1 MMKEENENVSEADIT
16 KAFNTPVKMRVF
28 AWNKNRYKDT
38 VMTPIDSIMY
48 TRMFLQAGFMAM
60 DPFTGEVKA
69 WVGGIDHD
77 YFQYDHVNEGTKR
90 QVGSTI
96 KPLLYCLAVDNG
108 ISPCGTVSTTGQ
120 VFNGKMYNAGGS
132 KFGATSMKKA
142 LALSI
147 NNAALFLIKQVGISA
162 FQDFVKRSGIKSDI
176 PPYPSIALGVPSISL
191 IEMLHAYTMF
201 PSGGMSTEPYFIT
214 KIEDKNVILVKSFAP
229 QQKEIISASTSY
241 KMVKMMRGV
250 VDFGTAKRLRY
261 RYNIKADVAGK
272 TGTTNS
278 QADAWFIGYT
288 PQILAGAW
296 VGANDMFLHF
306 QSEALGQGAAAALP
320 IWALF
325 YQKISADKSLD
336 IRDDVKFE
344 EPADFDDCD
353 VSDPASEARAGL
365 NSGGIGGPGDA
376 TEESDVNN
384 DATNPPTED
393 WGDDVKEEPEE
404 EL

>member
-1 MMKEENENVSEADIT
+1 MMKEENENVSEAEIT

-38 VMTPIDSIMY
+38 VMTPVDSIMY

-162 FQDFVKRSGIKSDI
+162 FQDFARRCGIRSEI

-201 PSGGMSTEPYFIT
+201 PTGGMSTEPYFIT
-214 KIEDKNVILVKSFAP
+214 KIEDKNGILVKSFAP
-229 QQKEIISASTSY
+229 QQKEIISANTSY

-325 YQKISADKSLD
+325 YKKISADKALD

-353 VSDPASEARAGL
+353 VTDPASEARAGL
-365 NSGGIGGPGDA
+365 NSGGIGGPGDG

-393 WGDDVKEEPEE
+393 WGDHVKEPDE